1 MMKTSFF
8 PLIKSLWAK
17 KQRAFCLLVR
27 MIFCP
32 MKSLSSR
39 RRWVTAA
46 KYAIDKLPVDNDFL
60 KNLSWIS
67 PYNQT
72 SCLKQATR
80 EEEKTEF
87 MDYCTAELPPEN
99 AATNESDFYG
109 HKVGQV
115 KNVTG
120 QIHCGLLSKLAKA
133 VATSNS
139 LQFTPIL

>member
-1 MMKTSFF
+1 
-8 PLIKSLWAK
+8 
-17 KQRAFCLLVR
+17 
-27 MIFCP
+27 

-139 LQFTPIL
+139 PFPPVYAHTLTIFAHFIFFPVHLESSVYLDALSYL